1 MSLKEDINFIPLLY
15 NFFKEFYIFLE
26 TGKAVS
32 NEDILKIFKSNINYD
47 KDKLLKIL
55 DTIDIVRE
63 NLYNNVNFQLSIE
76 KIFITILR

>member
-1 MSLKEDINFIPLLY
+1 MFFFQGAKLINIHYICSEIFI
-15 NFFKEFYIFLE
+15 IF
-26 TGKAVS
+26 
-32 NEDILKIFKSNINYD
+32 ILKIFKNNINYD

-55 DTIDIVRE
+55 DTINIVRE

>member
-1 MSLKEDINFIPLLY
+1 MFQ
-15 NFFKEFYIFLE
+15 
-26 TGKAVS
+26 
-32 NEDILKIFKSNINYD
+32 ILKIFKNNINYD

-55 DTIDIVRE
+55 DTINIVRE

>member
-1 MSLKEDINFIPLLY
+1 MY

-26 TGKAVS
+26 TGKDVS
-32 NEDILKIFKSNINYD
+32 NEDILKIFKNNINYD

-55 DTIDIVRE
+55 DTINIVRE

-76 KIFITILR
+76 KIFITIIR

>member
-1 MSLKEDINFIPLLY
+1 MLY

-26 TGKAVS
+26 TGKEITDKEIS
-32 NEDILKIFKSNINYD
+32 KIFKNNISFN
-47 KDKLLKIL
+47 KEKLLKIL
-55 DTIDIVRE
+55 DTIDVVRE